1 MHELI
6 GNLHMHTPYSD
17 GEWYHAQIAEAAA
30 AAGLDF
36 IITTD
41 HNVWV
46 NGPEG
51 YHGQV
56 LVLVGEE
63 VHDNQRQPQCNHMLI
78 FGAEAELCL
87 CAESPQGLI
96 DAARERNALTFL
108 AHPIDPPL
116 PLLNDD
122 GLPWVD
128 WDIDG
133 FTGLELWNY
142 MSEFKGRLPN
152 ILLAIWYAYHPQYAI
167 RGPLRETL
175 VLWDRLL
182 AAGKRVYAIGGSDA
196 HGLTFTIGPFSRTV
210 FPYEYLF
217 RCVNVHLLIDRPLSG
232 DVATDK
238 SLIYRA
244 LSAGHGWIG
253 YDLPGPTRGF
263 HFAARSM
270 ANSAIIGDEIK
281 RAGAVNF
288 EVTAPAPAHIRL
300 IRVGKGVVAR
310 SRGRTLKY
318 TTADAGVYRV
328 EVTRGGRGWI
338 YSNPIYVR

>member
-1 MHELI
+1 MHELV

-30 AAGLDF
+30 AAGLNF

-46 NGPEG
+46 RGPEG
-51 YHGQV
+51 YHGKV

-63 VHDNQRQPQCNHMLI
+63 VHDNQRQPQANHCLI
-78 FGAEAELCL
+78 FGAEAEMCL
-87 CAESPQGLI
+87 YAESPQGLI
-96 DAARERNALTFL
+96 DAARQRNALTFL

-116 PLLNDD
+116 PRLNDD

-133 FTGLELWNY
+133 FTGIELWNY

-152 ILLAIWYAYHPQYAI
+152 ILLAIWYAFNPQYAI
-167 RGPLRETL
+167 RGPFRESL
-175 VLWDRLL
+175 ALWDRLL
-182 AAGKRVYAIGGSDA
+182 AAGKRVNAIGGADA

-217 RCVNVHLLIDRPLSG
+217 RCVNVHLLIERPLSG
-232 DVATDK
+232 DVSIDK

-244 LSAGHGWIG
+244 LAGGHGWIG
-253 YDLPGPTRGF
+253 YDRLGPTTGF
-263 HFAARSM
+263 RFLARSM
-270 ANSAIIGDEIK
+270 ANSAGIGDEIK

-288 EVTAPAPAHIRL
+288 EVETPAPANIRL

-310 SRGRTLKY
+310 KRGRTLKY
-318 TTADAGVYRV
+318 TTADPGVYRA
-328 EVTRGGRGWI
+328 EVTRGGRGWV